1 MDGKVLSCPS
11 NRRLS
16 GRRILEDIM
25 KLKPLISLAHAAVFG
40 AAIVGTALIAAAPAT
55 AQSNYPEKPVRMI
68 VPFPAGG
75 ATDILARLLAERL
88 GATWGKSVV
97 VENVSGAAGAT
108 GTAQAAKAAPDGY
121 TLLTAVATT
130 TTLLPHLRRD
140 LPYDP
145 LRDFE
150 AVTLVAS
157 FPNLL
162 VVRPAVAATDV
173 RQLIDL
179 LRANP
184 GKLSYASSGFGA
196 SPHLSAEWFKLITK
210 TDVLHVPFTG
220 SAPALPALLGGHVDL
235 MFDTLPSVLP
245 LVQEGKLRALG
256 VTTAE
261 RVPFLPNIPAIAETL
276 PDFDVTSW
284 LGIMVPAGTPAEIR
298 ARIAAPL
305 QQLIQDPAVAQRLRD
320 LGSVV
325 AKPNTPDEFTAW
337 MRKDYDKWARV
348 IRETGIKLGN

>member
-1 MDGKVLSCPS
+1 MSSYRAFL
-11 NRRLS
+11 
-16 GRRILEDIM
+16 
-25 KLKPLISLAHAAVFG
+25 LAAF
-40 AAIVGTALIAAAPAT
+40 ALFFSSFCDEAR
-55 AQSNYPEKPVRMI
+55 AQASYPEKTVRII

-75 ATDILARLLAERL
+75 ATDILARLIAERL
-88 GATWGKSVV
+88 AGAFGKPVV

-108 GTAQAAKAAPDGY
+108 GTAAAAKAPPDGH

-150 AVTLVAS
+150 AVTLIAS

-162 VVRPAVAATDV
+162 VVRPAVAANDV
-173 RQLIDL
+173 RQLIEL

-210 TDVLHVPFTG
+210 TDILHVPFTG
-220 SAPALPALLGGHVDL
+220 SAPALPALLGGHVDM
-235 MFDTLPSVLP
+235 MFDTLPSVQP

-261 RVPFLPNIPAIAETL
+261 RVPFLPNVPAIAETL
-276 PDFDVTSW
+276 PDYDVTSW
-284 LGIMVPAGTPAEIR
+284 LGIVVPAGTPAEIR

-305 QQLIQDPAVAQRLRD
+305 TEFIREPAVVQRLRE
-320 LGSVV
+320 LGAVA
-325 AKPNTPDEFTAW
+325 AKPNTPADYAAW
-337 MRKDYDKWARV
+337 IRRDYEKWGRV

>member
-1 MDGKVLSCPS
+1 MHLHRS
-11 NRRLS
+11 
-16 GRRILEDIM
+16 
-25 KLKPLISLAHAAVFG
+25 
-40 AAIVGTALIAAAPAT
+40 LIALTFCAAALGALDAR
-55 AQSNYPEKPVRMI
+55 AQGAYPEKTVRII

-75 ATDILARLLAERL
+75 ATDILARLIAERL
-88 GATWGKSVV
+88 AGAFGKPVV
-97 VENVSGAAGAT
+97 VENMSGAAGAT
-108 GTAQAAKAAPDGY
+108 GTAAAAKAAPDGY

-150 AVTLVAS
+150 AVTLIAS

-184 GKLSYASSGFGA
+184 GKYSYASSGFGA

-276 PDFDVTSW
+276 PDYDVTSW
-284 LGIMVPAGTPAEIR
+284 LGVMVPAGTPADVR
-298 ARIAAPL
+298 AKIAAPL
-305 QQLIQDPAVAQRLRD
+305 QQLIAEPA
-320 LGSVV
+320 
-325 AKPNTPDEFTAW
+325 T
-337 MRKDYDKWARV
+337 
-348 IRETGIKLGN
+348 